1 MSGASYVCIQKILQ
15 LKTHDDFITMLVNA
29 EIAHVKEYIRHSL
42 QRLPESDLHFRS
54 NDVKGRVKTS
64 LIVIG

>member
-1 MSGASYVCIQKILQ
+1 
-15 LKTHDDFITMLVNA
+15 MLVNA